1 MRSSTP
7 SSTSRWRRLRLAAVA
22 QRLPTL
28 ENRLALLPLLALG
41 RNLGED
47 ALSPAQTSA
56 SSPKEEPSAQRS
68 DSGLPV
74 AQNDRRRR
82 WRKTRLRRRKEGQ
95 RKKAPST
102 ARYTGIGARSQ
113 GSHSAKVVDREGIK
127 VLLDPSSSAGRLPR
141 LSHLWLDAGYTGQDK
156 GAGWVERTLGWRAE
170 IVRHP
175 PKPVLLRR

>member
-1 MRSSTP
+1 M
-7 SSTSRWRRLRLAAVA
+7 
-22 QRLPTL
+22 
-28 ENRLALLPLLALG
+28 ENRLPLLPLLALG

-56 SSPKEEPSAQRS
+56 SSPPEEPSAQRS

-74 AQNDRRRR
+74 GQNDRRR

-102 ARYTGIGARSQ
+102 GRYTGIGARSQ

-127 VLLDPSSSAGRLPR
+127 LLLDP
-141 LSHLWLDAGYTGQDK
+141 
-156 GAGWVERTLGWRAE
+156 
-170 IVRHP
+170 
-175 PKPVLLRR
+175 